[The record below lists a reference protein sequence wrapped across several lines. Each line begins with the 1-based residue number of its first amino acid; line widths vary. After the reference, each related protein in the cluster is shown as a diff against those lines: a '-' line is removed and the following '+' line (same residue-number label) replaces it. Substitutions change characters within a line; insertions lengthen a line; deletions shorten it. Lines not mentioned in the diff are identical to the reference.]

1 MHKLSGFNS
10 CRRPTNNGDKM
21 EEIDLKEIRNQILGD
36 GLKANAIC
44 KEAGMSE
51 STFSNA
57 INGHSDMKV
66 CTLNRIIQAWNK
78 LKED

>member
-1 MHKLSGFNS
+1 MQ
-10 CRRPTNNGDKM
+10 
-21 EEIDLKEIRNQILGD
+21 EIDLKKIRNEILGD

-57 INGHSDMKV
+57 VNGHSKMYV
-66 CTLNRIIQAWNK
+66 HTLNRIIQAWNK